1 MIEFQDALCL
11 LLPIEIVIWRLEEPR
26 AVEE

>member
-1 MIEFQDALCL
+1 MIEFRAAVCL
-11 LLPIEIVIWRLEEPR
+11 LLPIEIVIWRLEEPQ